1 MNTDIET
8 NPTEKLSDYLP
19 RREHH
24 FPQNEGDYG
33 REFPMQQWFVDELII
48 LTAAGVP
55 LEIHVR
61 AMPMS
66 DSEEAQA
73 VEKLHEIDLQLHPE

>member
-8 NPTEKLSDYLP
+8 NPNEKVADYLP
-19 RREHH
+19 KREFH
-24 FPQNEGDYG
+24 FPQNIEDYG
-33 REFPMQQWFVDELII
+33 REFPLQRHVIDELAI
-48 LTAAGVP
+48 LTFAGVP

-66 DSEEAQA
+66 EEEEAQA
-73 VEKLHEIDLQLHPE
+73 VDRLHEIDLALHPE